1 MCYSYT
7 LIGVLMHDKVTIKI
21 PRELYRK
28 LSQMVIGTG
37 FSSVT
42 EFIVFVMRTLA
53 AGGEIEL
60 EDKLTA
66 EEVRKIRERLKRLG
80 YLEE

>member
-1 MCYSYT
+1 MENR
-7 LIGVLMHDKVTIKI
+7 VTIKI

-53 AGGEIEL
+53 ADGEVEL

-80 YLEE
+80 YLEEK

>member
-1 MCYSYT
+1 MEN
-7 LIGVLMHDKVTIKI
+7 KVTIKI

-28 LSQMVIGTG
+28 LSQMVAGTG

-53 AGGEIEL
+53 GDGEAEPK
-60 EDKLTA
+60 DRLTA

-80 YLEE
+80 YLEEE

>member
-1 MCYSYT
+1 MET
-7 LIGVLMHDKVTIKI
+7 KVTIKI

-28 LSQMVIGTG
+28 LSQMVAGTG

-53 AGGEIEL
+53 AGGEIEP
-60 EDKLTA
+60 EDGLTA
-66 EEVRKIRERLKRLG
+66 EEVRKIRARLKRLG
-80 YLEE
+80 YIEEEEK